1 MTTTNA
7 PPETLLTDDPS
18 DATETVTKKKT
29 RLEIAGIPVLY
40 FVLVL
45 AILALAT
52 FTDNLPETLIVGF
65 FSVMILGGL
74 IHWLGE
80 QVPFLR
86 DFGLPT
92 VLCILLP
99 SILFSAG
106 LFPENLATLITDFTT
121 STGFLDFYVAS
132 LITGSILGMPRQLI
146 LKAGARYAVP
156 LIGTVLIVFAL
167 IGGLAAL
174 IGFGFRDGIL
184 LVAGPV
190 MGGGI
195 GAGAVPMSEMY
206 ASALGG
212 TPADYTSKIVPAI
225 VVANTLAIVIA
236 GIYGGIAKN
245 GRQLFVGFNGEGN
258 LVRAEGKSD
267 ELKQHDRPANSTFK
281 ALAIGLMITGAL
293 FVFGNIIES
302 VIPQIH
308 AYAWII
314 LSAAA
319 IKIFGLL
326 PDFMEDAVSDWFGFV
341 SSALTPAL
349 LVGVS
354 LAYLELTQLAV
365 LLTDIR
371 YLFLVL
377 FTVITATILAGT
389 LGWLVKLHFVESSIS
404 VGLGMTD
411 MGGTGDVAVVSASNR
426 LELMPFLQVASRLGG
441 AFVLLLLSI
450 LLPVLA

>member
-1 MTTTNA
+1 MTTANT
-7 PPETLLTDDPS
+7 EHVTRTIS
-18 DATETVTKKKT
+18 DQGDSAEPVSQKSKLK
-29 RLEIAGIPVLY
+29 IAGIPALY
-40 FVLVL
+40 FIVLLAVL
-45 AILALAT
+45 LLAT
-52 FTDNLPETLIVGF
+52 YTDNLPETLIVGF
-65 FSVMILGGL
+65 FAVMVVGGI
-74 IHWLGE
+74 IHWLGD

-86 DFGLPT
+86 DFGLAT

-99 SILFSAG
+99 SILFSIG
-106 LFPENLATLITDFTT
+106 LFPENLSLLISDFTT

-146 LKAGARYAVP
+146 IKAGARYAVP
-156 LIGTVLIVFAL
+156 LIGTVLAVFAV
-167 IGGLAAL
+167 IGGVAAL

-206 ASALGG
+206 SAALGG
-212 TPADYTSKIVPAI
+212 TPTDYTSKIVPAI
-225 VVANTLAIVIA
+225 VVANTLAIIIA
-236 GIYGGIAKN
+236 GIYGGVAKR
-245 GRQLFVGFNGEGN
+245 GRQLWVGFNGEGN
-258 LVRAEGKSD
+258 LVRAEGNVNTTNG
-267 ELKQHDRPANSTFK
+267 QGAQANPNIK
-281 ALAIGLMITGAL
+281 ALATGLMLTGGL
-293 FVFGNIIES
+293 FLFGNLIES
-302 VIPQIH
+302 IVPQIH

-314 LSAAA
+314 LSAAL
-319 IKIFGLL
+319 IKVLGVL
-326 PDFMEDAVSDWFGFV
+326 PESMENAVSDWFGFV
-341 SSALTPAL
+341 SSALTSGL

-354 LAYLELTQLAV
+354 LAYLDLTQLSV

-377 FTVITATILAGT
+377 FTVVLASAFAGA
-389 LGWLVKLHFVESSIS
+389 LGMLVKFYFIESSIS

-426 LELMPFLQVASRLGG
+426 LELMPFLQVSSRLGG

-450 LLPVLA
+450 LLPVFV

>member
-1 MTTTNA
+1 MTTTQPEA
-7 PPETLLTDDPS
+7 PS
-18 DATETVTKKKT
+18 ASETVQNQSPAEGSKKSKIK
-29 RLEIAGIPVLY
+29 IAGMPALY
-40 FVLVL
+40 FIATL
-45 AILALAT
+45 AILLVAT
-52 FTDNLPETLIVGF
+52 YTDNLPETMIVGF
-65 FSVMILGGL
+65 FSVMIIGGL
-74 IHWLGE
+74 IHWFGE
-80 QVPFLR
+80 QIPYLR

-99 SILFSAG
+99 SILFSLG
-106 LFPENLATLITDFTT
+106 LFPENLSVLISDFTT
-121 STGFLDFYVAS
+121 TTGFLDFYVAS

-146 LKAGARYAVP
+146 IKAGARYAVP
-156 LIGTVLIVFAL
+156 LIGSVLAVFAV
-167 IGGLAAL
+167 IGGIAAL

-206 ASALGG
+206 SAALGG
-212 TPADYTSKIVPAI
+212 TPTDYTSQIVPAI
-225 VVANTLAIVIA
+225 VVANTLAIIIA

-245 GRQLFVGFNGEGN
+245 GRQLWVGFNGEGN
-258 LVRAEGKSD
+258 LVRAEGRIGDSESPERHKN
-267 ELKQHDRPANSTFK
+267 PNIK
-281 ALAIGLMITGAL
+281 ALAIGLMLTGAL
-293 FVFGNIIES
+293 FVLGNVIES
-302 VIPQIH
+302 LVPQIH

-314 LSAAA
+314 ISAAL

-326 PDFMEDAVSDWFGFV
+326 PEEMEDAVSDWFGFV
-341 SSALTPAL
+341 SSALTAGL

-354 LAYLELTQLAV
+354 LAYLDLTQLSV

-377 FTVITATILAGT
+377 FTVILASVVAGL
-389 LGWLVKLHFVESSIS
+389 LGMLVKFYFIESSIS

-426 LELMPFLQVASRLGG
+426 LELMPFLQVSSRLGG
-441 AFVLLLLSI
+441 AFVLLLLSV
-450 LLPVLA
+450 LLTVLA

>member
-7 PPETLLTDDPS
+7 KTEPGPDTSIAPS
-18 DATETVTKKKT
+18 SSSSNKMSKIK
-29 RLEIAGIPVLY
+29 IAGMPALY
-40 FVLVL
+40 FLVVL
-45 AILALAT
+45 AVLLLAT
-52 FTDNLPETLIVGF
+52 YTNSLPETMIVGF
-65 FSVMILGGL
+65 FSVMVVGGL

-99 SILFSAG
+99 SILFSLN
-106 LFPENLATLITDFTT
+106 LFPDNLATLISDFTT
-121 STGFLDFYVAS
+121 TTGFLDFYVAS

-146 LKAGARYAVP
+146 IKAGARYAVP
-156 LIGTVLIVFAL
+156 LVGTVLAVFAI

-206 ASALGG
+206 SAALGG
-212 TPADYTSKIVPAI
+212 TPTDYTSQIVPAI
-225 VVANTLAIVIA
+225 VVANTLAIIIA

-245 GRQLFVGFNGEGN
+245 RRQLWIGFNGEGN
-258 LVRAEGKSD
+258 LVRAEGQAQSS
-267 ELKQHDRPANSTFK
+267 EFSERTRNPNLK
-281 ALAIGLMITGAL
+281 ALAIGLILTGAL
-293 FVFGNIIES
+293 FVFGSIIAS
-302 VIPQIH
+302 FIPQIH

-314 LSAAA
+314 ISAAL
-319 IKIFGLL
+319 IKVLGLL
-326 PDFMEDAVSDWFGFV
+326 PEEMEDAVSDWFGFV
-341 SSALTPAL
+341 SSALTAAL

-354 LAYLELTQLAV
+354 LAYLDLTQLSV
-365 LLTDIR
+365 LLTDIS

-377 FTVITATILAGT
+377 FTVLLACVLAGF
-389 LGWLVKLHFVESSIS
+389 LGMLVKFYFIESSIS

-426 LELMPFLQVASRLGG
+426 LELMPFLQVSSRLGG

>member
-1 MTTTNA
+1 MATTNA
-7 PPETLLTDDPS
+7 KS
-18 DATETVTKKKT
+18 DAAPRFDEAQQTEELQKKSRIK
-29 RLEIAGIPVLY
+29 ISGIPVFY
-40 FVLVL
+40 F
-45 AILALAT
+45 AILVAILLLAT
-52 FTDNLPETLIVGF
+52 YTGTLPETMIVGF
-65 FSVMILGGL
+65 FAVMILGGL

-99 SILFSAG
+99 SILVAFG
-106 LFPENLATLITDFTT
+106 VFPENLSTLISDFTT
-121 STGFLDFYVAS
+121 TTGFLDFYVAS

-146 LKAGARYAVP
+146 IKAGARYAVP
-156 LIGTVLIVFAL
+156 LIGSVLAVFAV

-184 LVAGPV
+184 LVAGPI

-206 ASALGG
+206 SSALGG
-212 TPADYTSKIVPAI
+212 TPTDYTSQIVPAI
-225 VVANTLAIVIA
+225 VVANTLAIIIA
-236 GIYGGIAKN
+236 GIYGGLTKN
-245 GRQLFVGFNGEGN
+245 GRQLWVGFNGEGN
-258 LVRAEGKSD
+258 LVRTEGKAEDLSGT
-267 ELKQHDRPANSTFK
+267 DRAANPNLK
-281 ALAIGLMITGAL
+281 ALAIGLMLTGAL
-293 FVFGNIIES
+293 FIFGSVIES
-302 VIPQIH
+302 FIPQIH

-314 LSAAA
+314 ISAAL

-341 SSALTPAL
+341 SSALTAGL

-354 LAYLELTQLAV
+354 LAYLDLTQLAV

-377 FTVITATILAGT
+377 LTVVLAAVFAGL
-389 LGWLVKLHFVESSIS
+389 LGNLVKLYFVETSIS

-426 LELMPFLQVASRLGG
+426 LELMPFLQVSSRLGG